1 MGLLQFSDLPVTP
14 LVGADWRTFKAMSAG
29 LSVDKGFRTKYYLTK
44 GICRLLSLLAPIQE
58 RRYRKLLAD
67 KPLEHDP
74 LFILGHWRSGTTF
87 VHNIFAQDKHF
98 AHTTTYQTVFPHL
111 MMFGQGLFKPVMGWL
126 MPDHRPTDNMELT
139 PDLPQEEEFAM
150 SNTMP
155 FSYYDF
161 WYFPE
166 RMIEYCDRWLTFE
179 KITESEKR
187 AYKEAL
193 LKIVKISLWNTG
205 GSQYL
210 SKNPPHTGHV
220 RALVEL
226 FPNAKFIYL
235 MRNPYTVFESTRSFF
250 MQTIAPLKLQDVSD
264 DQIEANAIEVYPR
277 LYRAYQEQKQSI
289 PAGNLY
295 EVKFEDFEH
304 DAYAMTK
311 DIYQHLRLPGWN
323 EAEPAIA
330 SYIESKRGY
339 RKNKYDYQPRT
350 IRLVNEHWGQAI
362 DDWGYQRRN
371 VASRMKNEE

>member
-193 LKIVKISLWNTG
+193 LKIVKI
-205 GSQYL
+205 
-210 SKNPPHTGHV
+210 
-220 RALVEL
+220 
-226 FPNAKFIYL
+226 
-235 MRNPYTVFESTRSFF
+235 
-250 MQTIAPLKLQDVSD
+250 
-264 DQIEANAIEVYPR
+264 
-277 LYRAYQEQKQSI
+277 
-289 PAGNLY
+289 
-295 EVKFEDFEH
+295 
-304 DAYAMTK
+304 
-311 DIYQHLRLPGWN
+311 
-323 EAEPAIA
+323 
-330 SYIESKRGY
+330 
-339 RKNKYDYQPRT
+339 
-350 IRLVNEHWGQAI
+350 
-362 DDWGYQRRN
+362 
-371 VASRMKNEE
+371 